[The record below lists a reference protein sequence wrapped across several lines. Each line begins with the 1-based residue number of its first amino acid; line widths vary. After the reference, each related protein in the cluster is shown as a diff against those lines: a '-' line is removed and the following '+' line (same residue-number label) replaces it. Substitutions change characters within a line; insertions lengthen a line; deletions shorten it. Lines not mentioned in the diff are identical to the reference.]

1 MVQTLKEVMLTKEVF
16 MVAESPGGSGRCAC
30 KVV

>member
-1 MVQTLKEVMLTKEVF
+1 MVRKLKEVVLTKEVF
-16 MVAESPGGSGRCAC
+16 MVAESPGSGRCAC